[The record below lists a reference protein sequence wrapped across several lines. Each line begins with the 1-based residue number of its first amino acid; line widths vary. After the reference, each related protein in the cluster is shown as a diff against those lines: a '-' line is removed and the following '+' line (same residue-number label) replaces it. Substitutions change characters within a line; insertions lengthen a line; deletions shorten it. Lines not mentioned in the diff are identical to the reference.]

1 MLYIVFLKFQL
12 PVETLGKI
20 WDLSDIDND
29 GSLDQSEFI
38 VAMHLVHQSL
48 EGKILPDKLP
58 KNLVPPDKEHYFSNS
73 TSINNSMLCLP
84 PITGDADFNLALVP
98 VQSTS
103 ELNPKQSTGYLSALV
118 SVSNKIFQSSLLIQL
133 NDFTYHKY

>member
-1 MLYIVFLKFQL
+1 
-12 PVETLGKI
+12 
-20 WDLSDIDND
+20 
-29 GSLDQSEFI
+29 
-38 VAMHLVHQSL
+38 MHLVHQSL